1 MLKLN
6 LVKAIVLNNKFKSY
20 LFRNYRCLSRY
31 PRLFLMRKLARFNL
45 VRQISRYFPINIGR
59 QSQNTLNS
67 LSLFNDLDVTKVVT
81 CLKTEGCFLGLQLPE
96 DILQELLH
104 FAAHNYCYGNRDLKQ
119 PLLID
124 LNCQLEETFPRK
136 YRRASYLDTHYNYDA
151 FQRLKN
157 DRILLEIA
165 RQYFQKPA
173 VYLTS
178 ELCWSFPNQSSY
190 SQMIQ
195 DAQVFHY
202 DIDDYQSLK
211 FFFYL
216 TDVDLSSGAHI
227 VILKSHKNKRLWHQL
242 IGQHSASILDSELI
256 KAYGAENVLEI
267 CGEKGFGFVEDTFC
281 FHKGTT
287 PTQKSRLLL
296 QLEFTTNYYYK
307 PRAYM
312 E

>member
-1 MLKLN
+1 MLKLK
-6 LVKAIVLNNKFKSY
+6 LVTIIILNNKFKSY
-20 LFRNYRCLSRY
+20 LFRNYQCLSRY

-45 VRQISRYFPINIGR
+45 VRQISRYFPSNISQ
-59 QSQNTLNS
+59 QSQITLDS
-67 LSLFNDLDVTKVVT
+67 PSLFKELDITKIVT

-96 DILQELLH
+96 DILQGLLH
-104 FAAHNYCYGNRDLKQ
+104 FAARNYCYGNRNLNQ

-124 LNCQLEETFPRK
+124 PNCQLERTFPEK
-136 YRRASYLDTHYNYDA
+136 CSRASYLDTHYNYDA

-157 DRILLEIA
+157 DPILLEIA
-165 RQYFQKPA
+165 RQYFHKPA

-190 SQMIQ
+190 SQMVQ

-216 TDVDLSSGAHI
+216 TDVELSSGAH
-227 VILKSHKNKRLWHQL
+227 VCILKSHKNKRLWHQL
-242 IGQHSASILDSELI
+242 IGQHSASILDSDLI
-256 KAYGAENVLEI
+256 KAYGAENVVEI
-267 CGEKGFGFVEDTFC
+267 CGKKGFGFVEDTFC
-281 FHKGTT
+281 FHKATT

-296 QLEFTTNYYYK
+296 QLEFTTNYYQES
-307 PRAYM
+307 RAYM
-312 E
+312 R

>member
-1 MLKLN
+1 
-6 LVKAIVLNNKFKSY
+6 
-20 LFRNYRCLSRY
+20 
-31 PRLFLMRKLARFNL
+31 MRKLARFEF
-45 VRQISRYFPINIGR
+45 VRQISRYFHSNIKTA
-59 QSQNTLNS
+59 SQNTLES
-67 LSLFNDLDVTKVVT
+67 PSLFKELNVARVVT

-96 DILQELLH
+96 GILQELLD
-104 FAAHNYCYGNRDLKQ
+104 FAARNYCYGNRNLQ
-119 PLLID
+119 HPLLVD
-124 LNCQLEETFPRK
+124 PKKTFPRK
-136 YRRASYLDTHYNYDA
+136 YRLASYLDTHLKCDA

-157 DRILLEIA
+157 DPILLEIA
-165 RQYFQKPA
+165 RQYFKKPA

-227 VILKSHKNKRLWHQL
+227 CILKSHKNKRLWHQL
-242 IGQHSASILDSELI
+242 IGQHTASIPDSELI
-256 KAYGAENVLEI
+256 KAYGEENVIQI

-281 FHKGTT
+281 FHKGTM

-296 QLEFTTNYYYK
+296 QLEFTTNYYQE

-312 E
+312 